1 MDWNQELAKSL
12 VWLAEAFVITALG
25 FAIAVG
31 LASRY
36 TRWGRQF
43 RQLAWPY
50 FTPRRSP
57 RPLLMLALIL
67 LLAMFAVRLSVLFS
81 FWYKGFYDTLQAL
94 NVKGFWYF
102 MAIFG
107 VLATVNVLLVLVSY
121 FVNQAFD
128 IYWRTWLNERLTG
141 DWLAGNA
148 YYRGQFLD
156 PPVDNPDQRIEVDIS
171 TFVTSSR
178 MLSVGAANAVV
189 SLVEFTAILW
199 ALSGPLLVFGT
210 PIPRA
215 MVFLVYLY
223 VLVATGLAFKLGRP
237 LIRLN
242 FLNQKLGADF
252 RYALIRVREY
262 AENIAFYQGNRVER
276 RTLLERFAA
285 LIRNVWALIFRTLK
299 FDGFNLTVDQIA
311 VIFPFLLQAQR
322 FFSGAIK
329 LGDVMQTAQAFG
341 QVQTALSFFRLSYD
355 SFAQY
360 RAALERLTG
369 FTEANR
375 ESRELPT
382 IEVKELADA
391 LEIDHLTVLRP
402 DATPLLNDLQL
413 RLEPGQTLLVQ
424 GASGSGKTTL
434 LRSLAGLWPYARGT
448 VQRPCGSAALF
459 LSQRPYL
466 PLGSLRAVAA
476 YPSSGVADAPLQDA
490 LRKVQ
495 LANLADRLDETADW
509 SRILSLGEQ
518 QRVAFAR
525 VLLNRPQIA
534 FLDEATSATDEGLEH
549 ALYALL
555 RTELPHCMLVSVGHR
570 STLNR
575 FHSHRLELQG
585 EGAWRF
591 GTSLQTA

>member
-1 MDWNQELAKSL
+1 LDWHQEFLKSAI
-12 VWLAEAFVITALG
+12 WLAEAFAITGAG
-25 FAIAVG
+25 FALAVVV
-31 LASRY
+31 LARG

-43 RQLAWPY
+43 RALAWPY
-50 FTPRRSP
+50 FTPRRSWK
-57 RPLLMLALIL
+57 PLAMLALIL
-67 LLAMFAVRLSVLFS
+67 LLAMLAVRMNVLFS

-94 NVKGFWYF
+94 DAKGFWTF
-102 MAIFG
+102 MGIFG
-107 VLATVNVLLVLVSY
+107 VLATLNVLMVLVTYYIS
-121 FVNQAFD
+121 QAFD
-128 IYWRTWLNERLTG
+128 IYWRTWLNDRLTG

-148 YYRGQFLD
+148 DYRGQFLEH
-156 PPVDNPDQRIEVDIS
+156 PVDNPDQRIEIDIS

-178 MLSVGAANAVV
+178 VLSIGAANAVV
-189 SLVEFTAILW
+189 SLYAFTEILW
-199 ALSGPLLVFGT
+199 ALSGPLEVFGT
-210 PIPRA
+210 EVPRA

-223 VLVATGLAFKLGRP
+223 VLVATLLAFKLGRP

-262 AENIAFYQGNRVER
+262 AENIAFYQGQRVER
-276 RTLLERFAA
+276 RTLLERFKA
-285 LIRNVWALIFRTLK
+285 LIANVWALIFRTLK
-299 FDGFNLTVDQIA
+299 FDGFNLSVDQIA
-311 VIFPFLLQAQR
+311 VVFPFLLQAQR

-360 RAALERLTG
+360 RAALDRLTG
-369 FTEANR
+369 FAAANEA
-375 ESRELPT
+375 SRELPA
-382 IEVKELADA
+382 IRVSELADA
-391 LEIDHLTVLRP
+391 LEIDELSVLRP
-402 DATPLLNDLQL
+402 DASLLLEALNL
-413 RLEPGQTLLVQ
+413 RLDPGQTLLVQ

-434 LRSLAGLWPYARGT
+434 LRSLAGLWPYASGR
-448 VQRPCGSAALF
+448 VQRPLGTAALF

-466 PLGSLRAVAA
+466 PLGPLRAALA
-476 YPSSGVADAPLQDA
+476 YPAADADDALLQLA

-495 LANLADRLDETADW
+495 LGHLADRLDEQADW

-555 RTELPHCMLVSVGHR
+555 LSELPHCMLVSVGHR

-575 FHSHRLELQG
+575 FHSHRLELLG
-585 EGAWRF
+585 EGRWRF
-591 GTSLQTA
+591 GAVLQPA